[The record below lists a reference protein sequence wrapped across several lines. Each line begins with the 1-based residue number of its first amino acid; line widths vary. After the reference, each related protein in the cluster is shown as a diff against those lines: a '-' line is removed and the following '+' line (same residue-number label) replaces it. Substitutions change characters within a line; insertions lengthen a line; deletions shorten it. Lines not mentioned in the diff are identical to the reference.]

1 MHKTGRVL
9 MALTVGW
16 LLSSFY
22 YTRAATF
29 PSSENSKNDKPCL
42 LGNGCPPYNGTPYP
56 NMPGQTISQD
66 PPALH
71 PGVAVSNPFPLSAN
85 QKFHYYLRSAY
96 GPKSFAFSLMGSGIN
111 QARDAVPEWGQGV
124 EGYSKRFA
132 SVLTEKIVQ
141 ESAYFGLVT
150 LFHEDP
156 RYFRLGQSGI
166 AHRSFYA
173 AEQVFIAHKDSGG
186 TRFGY
191 TNLIPAFGSSCIS
204 RQWRPD
210 SYHNWGDYLTN
221 FAILLGIDAAKNVLN
236 EFWPDVRRMLH
247 H

>member
-1 MHKTGRVL
+1 MTL
-9 MALTVGW
+9 AVGC

-22 YTRAATF
+22 YTCAAATS
-29 PSSENSKNDKPCL
+29 SSENSKNDNPCL
-42 LGNGCPPYNGTPYP
+42 SGNGCLPYNGTPSA
-56 NMPGQTISQD
+56 NMPGQTINQD
-66 PPALH
+66 PPALP
-71 PGVAVSNPFPLSAN
+71 PGAAGSNPVPLSAN
-85 QKFHYYLRSAY
+85 QKFHYYLGSAY
-96 GPKSFAFSLMGSGIN
+96 GSKSFAFSLMGSGIN

-132 SVLTEKIVQ
+132 SVFTEKIVQ
-141 ESAYFGLVT
+141 ESAYFGFVT

-156 RYFRLGQSGI
+156 RYYRLGQSGI
-166 AHRSFYA
+166 AHRSLYA